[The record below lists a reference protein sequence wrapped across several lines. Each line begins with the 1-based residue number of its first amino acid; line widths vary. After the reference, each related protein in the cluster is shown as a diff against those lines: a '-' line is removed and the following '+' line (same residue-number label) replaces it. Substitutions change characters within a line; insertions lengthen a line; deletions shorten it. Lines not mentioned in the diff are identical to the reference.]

1 MQETSVITGVSFFS
15 AAYTNTKRKGMRI
28 MLSID
33 TISAEELDAYV
44 GRQDAVIID
53 LRDTEEYERSH
64 VKTAVNIPYEEIQ
77 RCRRFPK
84 DKLLVLYCSRGSS
97 SLFAAREL
105 MKMGYTVKSV
115 VGGIRC
121 YRGSNLYFSNVHS
134 KIKK

>member
-1 MQETSVITGVSFFS
+1 
-15 AAYTNTKRKGMRI
+15 MRM

-53 LRDTEEYERSH
+53 LRDAEEYERSH
-64 VKTAVNIPYEEIQ
+64 LKTAVNIPYEEIQ
-77 RCRRFPK
+77 RCRRFSK

-105 MKMGYTVKSV
+105 MKMGYRVKSV

-121 YRGSNLYFSNVHS
+121 YQGSNLYFSKEHS